1 MLVLLLLCQTANLGT
16 NATADLLKTRRRGR
30 TYQTASL
37 LNALRVFDLKG
48 FRKSFKQSESE

>member
-16 NATADLLKTRRRGR
+16 NATADLLKTRRRGH

-48 FRKSFKQSESE
+48 FRKSFKQ